1 MRWQAPLHGIVW
13 AWVLWQ
19 RAEFSALQPGP
30 TSSASPERM
39 STPHATYGTVQECET
54 AKVKLFQDTSKQ
66 YEPSAS
72 NQSVES
78 VNVVPN
84 EMILI
89 TFRGRGGS
97 VALQFRC
104 LPDNVDPRAPKQR

>member
-1 MRWQAPLHGIVW
+1 MRRHARLFGIAW

-30 TSSASPERM
+30 EPKTPERL
-39 STPHATYGTVQECET
+39 STPYGTYASVQECET
-54 AKVKLFQDTSKQ
+54 AKVKLFEDTSKQ
-66 YEPSAS
+66 FQPSAS
-72 NQSVES
+72 NQTVES
-78 VNVVPN
+78 MNSVPN
-84 EMILI
+84 EMILV

-104 LPDNVDPRAPKQR
+104 LPDTVDPRTPKQP

>member
-1 MRWQAPLHGIVW
+1 MRWPALLHGIVW

-30 TSSASPERM
+30 QSKESPERM
-39 STPHATYGTVQECET
+39 STPYGTFGTVQECET

-66 YEPSAS
+66 FEPSAA
-72 NQSVES
+72 NQTVES
-78 VNVVPN
+78 LNTVPN

-104 LPDNVDPRAPKQR
+104 LPDSVDPRAPKRP